1 MTKTLRSKKAKKA
14 RAETIGQI
22 LDELY
27 PTTPVPL
34 DHKDAYTLLVAVL
47 LSAQCTDK
55 RVNMVTP
62 DLFALADNPHDMA
75 RLPVETIQHAI
86 RSCGLA
92 PTKAKNVHALS
103 HILVDEFDGEV
114 PGTLKELTKLPG
126 VGRKT
131 AQVVLSQWFDVPSF
145 PVDTH
150 IHRLAERWGLSKAKN
165 VRQTEDDLRE
175 LFDESTWNARHLQ
188 IIFYGREY
196 CPARG
201 HDLETCVICRQIEA
215 GEI

>member
-1 MTKTLRSKKAKKA
+1 MKERA
-14 RAETIGQI
+14 RKIGEM
-22 LDELY
+22 LDEFY
-27 PTTPVPL
+27 PETPIPL

-62 DLFALADNPHDMA
+62 DLFALADNPYDMVKRDVA
-75 RLPVETIQHAI
+75 EIEHAI

-92 PTKAKNVHALS
+92 PTKAKRIHRLS
-103 HILVDEFDGEV
+103 EILIEDFDGQV
-114 PGTLKELTKLPG
+114 PGTLSAMKKLPG
-126 VGRKT
+126 VGQKT
-131 AQVVLSQWFDVPSF
+131 ASVVLCQWFGEPAF

-150 IHRLAERWGLSKAKN
+150 IHRLAERWGLSTGKN
-165 VRQTEDDLRE
+165 VKETERDLKQ
-175 LFDESTWNARHLQ
+175 LFAKEVWNKRHLQ

-201 HDLETCVICRQIEA
+201 HTVEDCPICTWVAQ
-215 GEI
+215 